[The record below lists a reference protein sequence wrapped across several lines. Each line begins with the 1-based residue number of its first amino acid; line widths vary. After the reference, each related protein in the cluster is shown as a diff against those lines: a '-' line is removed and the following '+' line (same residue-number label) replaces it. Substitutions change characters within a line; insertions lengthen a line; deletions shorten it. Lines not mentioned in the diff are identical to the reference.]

1 MVMGS
6 MLTLHPEASTVVSV
20 DCQQKILS
28 IVADSDTLA
37 PRAANFVR
45 VARLLEVPV
54 VRVEQNPSRLG
65 PTVPELAQAI
75 GDAEPIAKMTFSLF
89 RTPEAEKAVKDA
101 ATGQGKQ
108 LVLFGV
114 EAHVCVLQSALDAL
128 ALGYDVFV
136 PADLCSS
143 VNTADWDFAMRRM
156 CHAGIVVTTA
166 QAAAFE
172 FVGSAD
178 NPRFREAQPFLKQL

>member
-1 MVMGS
+1 MASS
-6 MLTLHPEASTVVSV
+6 MLTLRAEASTVVSI
-20 DCQQKILS
+20 DCQPKILS

-45 VARLLEVPV
+45 VARLLGVPV

-65 PTVPELAQAI
+65 PTVPELVEAMGDNQSI
-75 GDAEPIAKMTFSLF
+75 GKMTFSLF
-89 RTPEAEKAVKDA
+89 RTPEAEKAVKAA
-101 ATGQGKQ
+101 ATGRGKQ

-114 EAHVCVLQSALDAL
+114 EAHVCVLQTALDAL
-128 ALGYDVFV
+128 ALDYDVFV
-136 PADLCSS
+136 LADLCSS
-143 VNTADWDFAMRRM
+143 VKPADWDFAMRRM
-156 CHAGIVVTTA
+156 CQAGIVVTTA

-178 NPRFREAQPFLKQL
+178 NPRFRETQPFLKQL

>member
-1 MVMGS
+1 MAGG

-28 IVADSDTLA
+28 IVADSETLA
-37 PRAANFVR
+37 PRAASFVR
-45 VARLLEVPV
+45 IARLLGVPV

-65 PTVPELAQAI
+65 PTVPELAEAM
-75 GDAEPIAKMTFSLF
+75 GDAEPVAKMTFSLF
-89 RTPEAEKAVKDA
+89 RTREAERVVKAA
-101 ATGQGKQ
+101 ATGRGKQ

-143 VNTADWDFAMRRM
+143 VRTADWDFAMRRM
-156 CHAGIVVTTA
+156 GQAGIVVTTA
-166 QAAAFE
+166 QSAAFE
-172 FVGSAD
+172 LVGSAG
-178 NPRFREAQPFLKQL
+178 NPHFREAQPLLKQL

>member
-128 ALGYDVFV
+128 ALG
-136 PADLCSS
+136 
-143 VNTADWDFAMRRM
+143 
-156 CHAGIVVTTA
+156 
-166 QAAAFE
+166 
-172 FVGSAD
+172 
-178 NPRFREAQPFLKQL
+178 

>member
-1 MVMGS
+1 MSGS

-28 IVADSDTLA
+28 IVADSGTLA
-37 PRAANFVR
+37 PRSASFVR
-45 VARLLEVPV
+45 VARLLGVPV

-65 PTVPELAQAI
+65 PTVPELAAAM
-75 GDAEPIAKMTFSLF
+75 GDAEPVAKMTFSLF
-89 RTPEAEKAVKDA
+89 RTPEAEKAVKAA
-101 ATGQGKQ
+101 ATGRGKQ

-143 VNTADWDFAMRRM
+143 VKAADWDFAMRRM
-156 CHAGIVVTTA
+156 CQAGIVVTTA